1 MTSCPPQEL
10 AETLDVGADNKYV
23 TTGGRGDWETRFGHS
38 GPPITLRPIWAY
50 TVTHKV
56 IILITRLERSKK
68 FAFLKS
74 QFVLKGKFRNIRK
87 LCLNSP
93 TQ

>member
-1 MTSCPPQEL
+1 MISFPPQDL
-10 AETLDVGADNKYV
+10 AETLNVDADNLKYV

-56 IILITRLERSKK
+56 NILITRSERSIK
-68 FAFLKS
+68 FAF
-74 QFVLKGKFRNIRK
+74 I
-87 LCLNSP
+87 
-93 TQ
+93 